1 MIKRNPCTYLIETFD
16 SLGQYLVKQERR
28 GYAQERKTIDGVEMV
43 FVMEGGDSAIGL
55 WIEMKEVTLT
65 KGKWSNKTTRLL
77 VKSLFGEEVSKMKN
91 ANELAFYLWKRI
103 NQDQILLE
111 KTRPRNTRGLYF
123 NQSDLDSYI
132 RDYFNYGMDWD
143 DTSKEDLWDKR
154 YWDERDID
162 V

>member
-1 MIKRNPCTYLIETFD
+1 MTKRNPCTYLIETFD
-16 SLGQYLVKQERR
+16 SSGQYLVKQERR
-28 GYAQERKTIDGVEMV
+28 GYAQ
-43 FVMEGGDSAIGL
+43 
-55 WIEMKEVTLT
+55 
-65 KGKWSNKTTRLL
+65 
-77 VKSLFGEEVSKMKN
+77 
-91 ANELAFYLWKRI
+91 AFYLWKRI

-143 DTSKEDLWDKR
+143 DTSKEELQEQR